1 MFVPRIVSVGTA
13 VPPYEVP
20 QEQAQ
25 QFARDMFSG
34 AFPDIERLLRVFDH
48 AHIKK
53 RHFSVPFDWF
63 QEPRSFQEKND
74 TYIKVACEL
83 AVQAIEACLHR
94 AQVSVREIDHLLFV
108 STTGI
113 ATPSIDAL
121 VANRLSVS
129 PRMKRTPIWGLG
141 CAGGAVGLAR
151 AYEYAQAFPQSRVLL
166 VTVELCSLTFQRND
180 LSKSN
185 LIATS
190 LFGDGAAAALLCG
203 DDVVIDTIGDPAP
216 RILTTRS
223 TLWKNTEDVMGWKL
237 TDDGLNVVFSKDIPT
252 IVKTWMRPNMA
263 QFLAEKKLTLD
274 DISHFVIHPGGMK
287 VIQAYEEVLR
297 LSSKKTMATRDV
309 LTQFGNMSSATVL
322 FVLQSVMDGEPQTGQ
337 YGILTALGP
346 GFSSEQ
352 LLLHW

>member
-1 MFVPRIVSVGTA
+1 MPRIVSVGTA

-20 QEQAQ
+20 QKQAQ

-34 AFPDIERLLRVFDH
+34 VFPDIERLLRVFDH
-48 AHIKK
+48 AHIEK

-63 QEPRSFQEKND
+63 QEHHPFQDKNE
-74 TYIKVACEL
+74 TYIEVACEL

-94 AQVSVREIDHLLFV
+94 ARISAWEIDHLFFV

-121 VANRLSVS
+121 IANRLSVS
-129 PRMKRTPIWGLG
+129 PHMKRTPIWGLG

-151 AYEYAQAFPQSRVLL
+151 AYEYARAFPHSRVLL

-190 LFGDGAAAALLCG
+190 LFGDGAACALVCG
-203 DDVVIDTIGDPAP
+203 ENVIIDTIDNPTP
-216 RILTTRS
+216 HILATRS
-223 TLWKNTEDVMGWKL
+223 TLWKKTENVMGWKL
-237 TDDGLNVVFSKDIPT
+237 ADDGLNVVFSKDIPT
-252 IVKTWMRPNMA
+252 IVKTWMRPNMV
-263 QFLAEKKLTLD
+263 QFLAGEKLALD
-274 DISHFVIHPGGMK
+274 DIDHFVIHPGGMK
-287 VIQAYEEVLR
+287 VILAYEEALG
-297 LSSKKTMATRDV
+297 LSSKKTTATRNV
-309 LTQFGNMSSATVL
+309 LAEFGNMSSATVL
-322 FVLQSVMDGEPQTGQ
+322 FVLQKVMDRKPQAGQ

-352 LLLHW
+352 LLLRW